1 MAKDYYSVLGLD
13 KKASK
18 EDIKKAYRK
27 LAVKYHPDKNPDDK
41 EAEARFKEVSEA
53 YAVLSDP
60 EKKKQYDQFGED
72 GFHQRFSQE
81 DIFRNANFEE
91 IFREFGFGGGED
103 IFSHL
108 FGGLGGQRS
117 GHRTVRQRPVKGQ
130 DYLMRIAIPFRQ
142 AILGGERRI
151 ELDRDGVPEQIKV
164 RIPVGVD
171 PGQKLRISG
180 KGGASPT
187 GGPPGDL
194 LLEIQVTPDQRFW
207 REGRDLMHK
216 VKIPFTDACLGTTV
230 EVPTLEETK
239 RIKIKPGTQ
248 NGSKIRLRGYGVPG
262 RAGQQAGDLYTI
274 IEITVPKHLTEEQQ
288 ILLEKLRESGI

>member
-1 MAKDYYSVLGLD
+1 MAKDYYSVLGVE
-13 KKASK
+13 KKASP

-27 LAVKYHPDKNPDDK
+27 LALKYHPDKNPDDK

-60 EKKKQYDQFGED
+60 EKRKQYDQFGED

-117 GHRTVRQRPVKGQ
+117 GRRTVRQRPVKGQ

-151 ELDRDGVPEQIKV
+151 DLDRDGKTEQIQV
-164 RIPVGVD
+164 RIPVGVEA
-171 PGQKLRISG
+171 GRKLRITG

-194 LLEIQVTPDQRFW
+194 LLEIQITPDPRFR
-207 REGRDLMHK
+207 REGKDLLHT
-216 VKIPFTDACLGTTV
+216 VRIPFTDACLGTTV

-239 RIKIKPGTQ
+239 RVKIKPGTQ
-248 NGSKIRLRGYGVPG
+248 NGSKVRLRGFGVPG
-262 RAGQQAGDLYTI
+262 RAGQQAGDLYAI
-274 IEITVPKHLTEEQQ
+274 IEVTVPQHLTDEQQ
-288 ILLEKLRESGI
+288 ELLKKLKESGI